1 MYVARE
7 LQSLQERVKKLAVT
21 KKPPTLRMFL
31 IKEGDREIPLDE
43 SELIQWDLVC
53 KIKKKLSVLNGQRAS
68 D

>member
-7 LQSLQERVKKLAVT
+7 LQRLQERVNKLSVA
-21 KKPPTLRMFL
+21 KKPPTLRMFP
-31 IKEGDREIPLDE
+31 IKEGDREIPSDE

-53 KIKKKLSVLNGQRAS
+53 KIKKKLSVLNGQRTS